1 MIEAVTF
8 DVTHTLVHCPR
19 LGEIYSEVLGRH
31 GVEVAPAEALRL
43 IGLVWREMACSADP
57 SRDRFSADPEGARG
71 WWQRFLARFCEHLE
85 APPPSRFAAAEL
97 FHRFGSAAAWEVY
110 PEVPEVLDA
119 LRARGLRLG
128 VISNWDTRLPELL
141 RQLDLARRLDVLA
154 YSSAVGVEK
163 PDSRIFRRALRELG
177 VEPRAALHVGDS
189 RLEDLEGAIA
199 AGMRALLLVRGS
211 RPAAIGATGAPGAVG
226 MAGEQRSPREPSGL
240 RDLSPLPAL
249 ITAGAAR
256 GGASR

>member
-1 MIEAVTF
+1 
-8 DVTHTLVHCPR
+8 
-19 LGEIYSEVLGRH
+19 
-31 GVEVAPAEALRL
+31 
-43 IGLVWREMACSADP
+43 
-57 SRDRFSADPEGARG
+57 
-71 WWQRFLARFCEHLE
+71 
-85 APPPSRFAAAEL
+85 
-97 FHRFGSAAAWEVY
+97 
-110 PEVPEVLDA
+110 VLDA

-141 RQLDLARRLDVLA
+141 RQLDLARRLDVVA

-211 RPAAIGATGAPGAVG
+211 RPDAAGANGATGAAD
-226 MAGEQRSPREPSGL
+226 AAASKRRAREPSGL